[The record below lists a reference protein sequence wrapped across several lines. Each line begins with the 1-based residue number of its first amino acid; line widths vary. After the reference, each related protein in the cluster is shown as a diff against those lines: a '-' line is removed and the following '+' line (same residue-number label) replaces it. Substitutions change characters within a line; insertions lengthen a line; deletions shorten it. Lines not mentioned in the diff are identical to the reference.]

1 MKVNA
6 ELIIKLRKERSWSQ
20 DELAIASGLN
30 LRTIQRVEK
39 YASASLQSKKAL
51 AAALDIDT
59 RDLDNE
65 EIRMKPC
72 PVCGSNEIYQYKNY
86 FPSPGGACGE
96 ELLPGLGSLLFAAK
110 ICPSVCHGCGH
121 VRLFASEEA
130 RKKLKTSKHW
140 KAVGAEQIVAV
151 DRDR

>member
-6 ELIIKLRKERSWSQ
+6 ELIVKLRKERSWSQ

-65 EIRMKPC
+65 EVRMKPC
-72 PVCGSNEIYQYKNY
+72 PVCGSNEIYQYKDY
-86 FPSPGGACGE
+86 FPNPGSAGGE
-96 ELLPGLGSLLFAAK
+96 TLLPGLGSVVFLAFEGAAE
-110 ICPSVCHGCGH
+110 ICPTVCHSCGY
-121 VRLFASEEA
+121 VRIFASEEV

-140 KAVGAEQIVAV
+140 KAVGA
-151 DRDR
+151 

>member
-6 ELIIKLRKERSWSQ
+6 ELIVKLRKERSWSQ

-72 PVCGSNEIYQYKNY
+72 PVCGSNEIYQYKDY
-86 FPSPGGACGE
+86 FASPGAAGGE
-96 ELLPGLGSLLFAAK
+96 ELLPGLGSVLWAAK
-110 ICPSVCHGCGH
+110 LCPSVCQSCGH
-121 VRLFASEEA
+121 VRIFASEEA

-140 KAVGAEQIVAV
+140 RAVG
-151 DRDR
+151 D